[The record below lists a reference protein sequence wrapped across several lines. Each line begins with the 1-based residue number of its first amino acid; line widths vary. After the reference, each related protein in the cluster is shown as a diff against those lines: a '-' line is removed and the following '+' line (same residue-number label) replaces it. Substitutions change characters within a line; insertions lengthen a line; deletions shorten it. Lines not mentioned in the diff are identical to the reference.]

1 MNTISDFKLQ
11 VIEKVS
17 GVNVTTSHTLETIL
31 VMQCFRVVY
40 RKISHERLDFS

>member
-1 MNTISDFKLQ
+1 MGDFKLQ

-17 GVNVTTSHTLETIL
+17 GVTIITSHTLEYIL

-40 RKISHERLDFS
+40 REISHE